1 MVLSKSLD
9 NPSIQSYRKQVWRI
23 PDLLFFGIFA
33 AMYTHKVHLKDCIVA
48 IATAQGV
55 GALGIVRLSGEGC
68 FEICNKVFDGVDLST
83 QKSHSIHYG
92 YIVDG
97 QEKIDE
103 VLISVFKGRKSFTAE
118 DSIEI
123 SCHGSPYIQS
133 KIVELLQKNGARL
146 AEPGEFSLRAYL
158 NGRIDLAQAEAVA
171 DMIAAQNQ
179 SQLNIAMNQM
189 RGGLSKQ
196 LNELREKLLNF
207 ISLIELE
214 LDFGEEDV
222 EFADRTELKQQL
234 LNLKAFIRPMIES
247 FQLGNAIKNG
257 VPVAII
263 GKPNAGKSSLLNV
276 LLNEDRAIVSDI
288 AGTTRDTIEEEI
300 NINNIAYRFID
311 TAGIRQTED
320 TIEKIGI
327 SKAFSSITKASAVI
341 YIFDAR
347 NTSVEEIN
355 ADIQAVFSHNPA
367 VKLIVLGNKL
377 DLLEEN
383 ELETLNQFL
392 DSLPHSHALIQ
403 LKTNLQEEVEKVK
416 ELLKALLPMEQL
428 SSQSCIVSNQR
439 HHSNLLSADESIDKV
454 LELMAGGS
462 SSDLIAFDM
471 RRAVDAIGDITGTIS
486 NDEVL
491 GNIFGKFCI
500 GK

>member
-1 MVLSKSLD
+1 
-9 NPSIQSYRKQVWRI
+9 
-23 PDLLFFGIFA
+23 
-33 AMYTHKVHLKDCIVA
+33 MYTHKIHLKDCIVA

-55 GALGIVRLSGEGC
+55 GALGIVRVSGEGC
-68 FEICNKVFDGVDLST
+68 FEICNKLFDAADLSI

-97 QEKIDE
+97 QEKYDE
-103 VLISVFKGRKSFTAE
+103 VLISLFKGPRSFTAE
-118 DSIEI
+118 DSVEI

-222 EFADRTELKQQL
+222 EFADRTELKNQL

-263 GKPNAGKSSLLNV
+263 GKPNAGKSSLLNA

-300 NINNIAYRFID
+300 NINNISYRFID

-327 SKAFSSITKASAVI
+327 SKAFGSIAKANAVV
-341 YIFDAR
+341 YIFDAK
-347 NTSVEEIN
+347 NTSNEEIN
-355 ADIQAVFSHNPA
+355 TDIQAILSHNPV
-367 VKLIVLGNKL
+367 VKLIVLGNKV
-377 DLLEEN
+377 DLLDETGLESLKTY
-383 ELETLNQFL
+383 LETL
-392 DSLPHSHALIQ
+392 PHAHELIQ
-403 LKTNLQEEVEKVK
+403 LKTDLQQEVEKVK
-416 ELLKALLPMEQL
+416 DMLKSLIPMEQIN
-428 SSQSCIVSNQR
+428 SQSSIVSNQR
-439 HHSNLLSADESIDKV
+439 HHHNLLSADESIDRV
-454 LELMAGGS
+454 LQLMASGS

-471 RRAVDAIGDITGTIS
+471 RSAVDAIGDITGTIS